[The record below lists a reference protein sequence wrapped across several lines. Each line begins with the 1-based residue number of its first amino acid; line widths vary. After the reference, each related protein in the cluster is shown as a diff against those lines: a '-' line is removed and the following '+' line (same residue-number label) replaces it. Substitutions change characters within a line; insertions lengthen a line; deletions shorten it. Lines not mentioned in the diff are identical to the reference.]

1 MYMRQIKI
9 GPMDNFAYLL
19 ADDFQRIGT
28 AVDPGWPG
36 EGVERLLRQAE
47 EDGIV
52 IKYIV
57 LTHSHN
63 DHVGGVTELVAETGA
78 EIVIH
83 EEELP
88 PSSKKG
94 FDYDIAVRDND
105 LLSLGGLEVR
115 IIHTPGHSPGS
126 ICLYSGGR
134 LFTGD
139 TLFVGG
145 CGRADLSGSDPQQLY
160 SSLFNKLLTL
170 PDETEVYP
178 GHDYGDV
185 PSSTIGVERRENR
198 FLKTASLD
206 EFVSLRMAV

>member
-1 MYMRQIKI
+1 MRQIKI
-9 GPMDNFAYLL
+9 GHMDNFAYLL

-28 AVDPGWPG
+28 VVDPGWPG
-36 EGVERLLRQAE
+36 DGVARLMQQAE
-47 EDGIV
+47 EDGV
-52 IKYIV
+52 DIKYIV

-63 DHVGGVTELVAETGA
+63 DHTAGVTELVAKTGA

-88 PSSKKG
+88 PAAKKG
-94 FDYDIAVRDND
+94 FDYDITVKGND
-105 LLSLGGLEVR
+105 LLNLGGLELR

-126 ICLYSGGR
+126 ICLYSGGK

-160 SSLFNKLLTL
+160 DSLFNKLLAL

-178 GHDYGDV
+178 GHDYGDT
-185 PSSTIGVERRENR
+185 PSSTIGAERQENR
-198 FLKTASLD
+198 FLKTRSTED
-206 EFVSLRMAV
+206 FVSLRMAV

>member
-1 MYMRQIKI
+1 MYLRQIKI

-28 AVDPGWPG
+28 VVDPGWPG
-36 EGVERLLRQAE
+36 EGLERLLSQAE
-47 EDGIV
+47 EDGIT

-63 DHVGGVTELVAETGA
+63 DHTGGVAEIVSKTGA

-88 PSSKKG
+88 PAAKKG

-105 LLSLGGLEVR
+105 LLSLGGLELR
-115 IIHTPGHSPGS
+115 IIHTPGHSQGS
-126 ICLYSGGR
+126 ICLYTGGR

-145 CGRADLSGSDPQQLY
+145 CGRADLSGSDPRLLY
-160 SSLFNKLLTL
+160 DSLFNKLLAL
-170 PDETEVYP
+170 PGDTEVYP
-178 GHDYGDV
+178 GHDYGDA
-185 PSSTIGVERRENR
+185 PSTTLERERQENR
-198 FLKTASLD
+198 FFKATSLED
-206 EFVSLRMAV
+206 FVRLRMGG

>member
-1 MYMRQIKI
+1 MYIRQIKI
-9 GPMDNFAYLL
+9 GHMDNFAYLL
-19 ADDFQRIGT
+19 ADNFQRIGT
-28 AVDPGWPG
+28 VVDPGWPG
-36 EGVERLLRQAE
+36 DGVVKLMQQAE
-47 EDGIV
+47 EDGV
-52 IKYIV
+52 DIKYIV

-63 DHVGGVTELVAETGA
+63 DHTAGVTELVARTGA
-78 EIVIH
+78 EIIIH

-88 PSSKKG
+88 PAAKKG

-105 LLSLGGLEVR
+105 LLTLGGLEIR

-145 CGRADLSGSDPQQLY
+145 CGRADLPLSDPQQLY
-160 SSLFNKLLTL
+160 DSLFNKLLAL
-170 PDETEVYP
+170 PDETEIYP
-178 GHDYGDV
+178 GHDYGGV

-198 FLKTASLD
+198 FLKTTSIED
-206 EFVSLRMAV
+206 FVSLRMAV